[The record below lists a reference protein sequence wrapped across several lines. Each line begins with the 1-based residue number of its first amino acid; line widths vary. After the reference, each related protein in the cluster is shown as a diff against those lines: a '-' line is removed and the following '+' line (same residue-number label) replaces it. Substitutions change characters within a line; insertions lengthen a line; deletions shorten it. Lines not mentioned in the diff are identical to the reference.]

1 MRNAMQLKAKIRN
14 ISREKRI
21 SAQVI
26 LQNYMMERF
35 LERVSNSPY
44 KSSFILKGGMLIS
57 AMIGLESRTTMDIDA
72 TIRNHPLTGENI
84 QRIFNEI
91 LALDINDG
99 VSFRI
104 KRINEIRENDIYSG
118 FRISMDCF
126 YDTLTVPIKVDLTS
140 GDRITPH
147 AIEYKYK
154 LLMEERWISIYSYN
168 LETILAEKIETVLFR
183 GVLNTRSRDFY
194 DIYKLSKLRG
204 IGIDY
209 SLCKKALIATMER
222 RESIDILSNSENILD
237 FIRRDRFIRERWAK
251 YQKEFNYV
259 NEISF
264 AEVMDEIKKVIF
276 ELIK

>member
-1 MRNAMQLKAKIRN
+1 VRNAMQLKAKIRN

-21 SAQVI
+21 SAQII
-26 LQNYMMERF
+26 LQNYMMERL
-35 LERVSNSPY
+35 LERISNSPY

-72 TIRNHPLTGENI
+72 TIRNYPLTEKNI

-99 VSFRI
+99 VSF
-104 KRINEIRENDIYSG
+104 KLKWINEIRENDIYSG

-140 GDRITPH
+140 GDMITPH

-222 RESIDILSNSENILD
+222 RKSIDILSNSENILD
-237 FIRRDRFIRERWAK
+237 FIRRDRFIRERWTK

>member
-1 MRNAMQLKAKIRN
+1 MQLKAKIRN
-14 ISREKRI
+14 ISREKKI
-21 SAQVI
+21 SAQVV
-26 LQNYMMERF
+26 LQNYMMERL
-35 LERVSNSPY
+35 LERVSNSLY

-57 AMIGLESRTTMDIDA
+57 AMIGLESRTTMDIDV
-72 TIRNHPLTGENI
+72 TIRNHPLTVENI

-99 VSFRI
+99 VSFKLKWI
-104 KRINEIRENDIYSG
+104 DEIRENDIYGG
-118 FRISMDCF
+118 FRISLDGF

-147 AIEYKYK
+147 AIEYQYK

-222 RESIDILSNSENILD
+222 RESIDMLSNSENILD
-237 FIRRDRFIRERWAK
+237 SIRKDRFIRERWAK
-251 YQKEFNYV
+251 YQREFNYV

-264 AEVMDEIKKVIF
+264 AEVMGEIKKVIF
-276 ELIK
+276 ELVK

>member
-1 MRNAMQLKAKIRN
+1 MQLKAKIRN
-14 ISREKRI
+14 ISREKKI
-21 SAQVI
+21 SAQVV
-26 LQNYMMERF
+26 LQNYMMERL
-35 LERVSNSPY
+35 LERVSSSPY

-72 TIRNHPLTGENI
+72 TIRNHPLTVENI

-99 VSFRI
+99 VSF
-104 KRINEIRENDIYSG
+104 KLKWINEIRENDIYSG

-183 GVLNTRSRDFY
+183 GVLNTRSKDFY

-237 FIRRDRFIRERWAK
+237 FIGKDKFIRERWAK
-251 YQKEFNYV
+251 YQREFNYV

-264 AEVMDEIKKVIF
+264 AEVMGEIKKVIF
-276 ELIK
+276 ELVK

>member
-1 MRNAMQLKAKIRN
+1 MQLKAKIRN

-21 SAQVI
+21 SAQII
-26 LQNYMMERF
+26 LQNYMMERL
-35 LERVSNSPY
+35 LERISNSPY

-72 TIRNHPLTGENI
+72 TIRNYPLTEKNI

-99 VSFRI
+99 VSF
-104 KRINEIRENDIYSG
+104 KLKWINEIRENDIYSG

-140 GDRITPH
+140 GDMITPH

-237 FIRRDRFIRERWAK
+237 FIRRDRFIRERWVK

>member
-1 MRNAMQLKAKIRN
+1 MQLKAKIRN

-21 SAQVI
+21 SAQII
-26 LQNYMMERF
+26 LQNYMMERL
-35 LERVSNSPY
+35 LERISNSPY

-72 TIRNHPLTGENI
+72 TIRNYPLTEKNI

-99 VSFRI
+99 VSF
-104 KRINEIRENDIYSG
+104 KLKWINEIRENDIYSG

-140 GDRITPH
+140 GDMITPH

-237 FIRRDRFIRERWAK
+237 FIRRDRFIRERWTK

>member
-1 MRNAMQLKAKIRN
+1 MQLKAKIRN

-21 SAQVI
+21 SAQII
-26 LQNYMMERF
+26 LQNYMMERL
-35 LERVSNSPY
+35 LERISNSPY

-72 TIRNHPLTGENI
+72 TIRNYPLTEKNI

-99 VSFRI
+99 VSFKL

-140 GDRITPH
+140 GDMITPH

-222 RESIDILSNSENILD
+222 RKSIDILSNSENILD
-237 FIRRDRFIRERWAK
+237 FIRRDRFIRERWVK

>member
-1 MRNAMQLKAKIRN
+1 MQLKAKIRN

-21 SAQVI
+21 SAQII
-26 LQNYMMERF
+26 LQNYMMERL
-35 LERVSNSPY
+35 LERISNSPY

-72 TIRNHPLTGENI
+72 TIRNYPLTEKNI

-99 VSFRI
+99 VSF
-104 KRINEIRENDIYSG
+104 KLKWINEIRENDIYSG

-140 GDRITPH
+140 GDMITPH

-183 GVLNTRSRDFY
+183 GVLNTRSKDFY

-222 RESIDILSNSENILD
+222 RKSIDILSNSENILD
-237 FIRRDRFIRERWAK
+237 FIRRDRFIRERWVK

>member
-1 MRNAMQLKAKIRN
+1 MQLKAKIRN
-14 ISREKRI
+14 ISKEKRI
-21 SAQVI
+21 SAQII
-26 LQNYMMERF
+26 LQNYMMERL
-35 LERVSNSPY
+35 LERISNSPY

-72 TIRNHPLTGENI
+72 TIRNYPLTEKNI

-99 VSFRI
+99 VSF
-104 KRINEIRENDIYSG
+104 KLKWINEIRENDIYSG

-140 GDRITPH
+140 GDMITPH

-237 FIRRDRFIRERWAK
+237 FIRRDRFIRERWTK

>member
-21 SAQVI
+21 SAQVV
-26 LQNYMMERF
+26 LQNYMMERL
-35 LERVSNSPY
+35 LERVSNSLY

-72 TIRNHPLTGENI
+72 TIRNYPLTVENI

-99 VSFRI
+99 VSFRL
-104 KRINEIRENDIYSG
+104 KWINEIRENDLYSG

-183 GVLNTRSRDFY
+183 GILNTRSRDFY

-204 IGIDY
+204 NDIDY

-222 RESIDILSNSENILD
+222 RESINILSNSENIVD

-251 YQKEFNYV
+251 YQREFNYV

-264 AEVMDEIKKVIF
+264 TEIMDEIEKVIF

>member
-1 MRNAMQLKAKIRN
+1 MQLKAKIKN

-26 LQNYMMERF
+26 LQNYMMERL

-44 KSSFILKGGMLIS
+44 KASFILKGGMLIS

-72 TIRNHPLTGENI
+72 TIRNHPLTVENI

-99 VSFRI
+99 VSFRL
-104 KRINEIRENDIYSG
+104 KWINEIRENDRYSG

-183 GVLNTRSRDFY
+183 GILNTRSKDFY

-237 FIRRDRFIRERWAK
+237 FIRKDRLTRERWAK
-251 YQKEFNYV
+251 YQREFNYV

-264 AEVMDEIKKVIF
+264 AEVMNEIKKVVF

>member
-1 MRNAMQLKAKIRN
+1 MQLKAKIRN

-26 LQNYMMERF
+26 LQNYMMERL

-72 TIRNHPLTGENI
+72 TIRNHPLTVENI

-91 LALDINDG
+91 LTLDINDG
-99 VSFRI
+99 VSFRL
-104 KRINEIRENDIYSG
+104 KWINEIRENDIYSG

-126 YDTLTVPIKVDLTS
+126 YDTLAVPIKVDLTS

-147 AIEYKYK
+147 VIEYKYK

-183 GVLNTRSRDFY
+183 GVLNTRSKDFY

-204 IGIDY
+204 ISINY

-251 YQKEFNYV
+251 YQREFNYV

-264 AEVMDEIKKVIF
+264 TEVMNEIKKVIF

>member
-1 MRNAMQLKAKIRN
+1 MQLKAKIRN
-14 ISREKRI
+14 ISKEKRI
-21 SAQVI
+21 SAQII
-26 LQNYMMERF
+26 LQNYMMERL
-35 LERVSNSPY
+35 LERISNSPY

-72 TIRNHPLTGENI
+72 TIRNYPLTEKNI

-99 VSFRI
+99 VSF
-104 KRINEIRENDIYSG
+104 KLKWINEIRENDIYSG

-140 GDRITPH
+140 GDMITPH

-183 GVLNTRSRDFY
+183 GVLNTRSKDFY

-222 RESIDILSNSENILD
+222 RKSIDILSNSENILD
-237 FIRRDRFIRERWAK
+237 FIRRDRFIRERWVK

-264 AEVMDEIKKVIF
+264 AEVMDEIEKVIF

>member
-1 MRNAMQLKAKIRN
+1 MQLKAKIRN

-21 SAQVI
+21 SAQII
-26 LQNYMMERF
+26 LQNYMMERL
-35 LERVSNSPY
+35 LERISNSPY

-72 TIRNHPLTGENI
+72 TIRNYPLTEKNI

-99 VSFRI
+99 VSF
-104 KRINEIRENDIYSG
+104 KLKWINEIRENDIYSG

-140 GDRITPH
+140 GDMITPH

-222 RESIDILSNSENILD
+222 RKSIDILSNSENILD
-237 FIRRDRFIRERWAK
+237 FIRRDRFIRERWTK

>member
-1 MRNAMQLKAKIRN
+1 MQLKAKIRN
-14 ISREKRI
+14 ISKEKRI
-21 SAQVI
+21 SAQII
-26 LQNYMMERF
+26 LQNYMMERL
-35 LERVSNSPY
+35 LERISNSPY

-72 TIRNHPLTGENI
+72 TIRNYPLTEKNI

-99 VSFRI
+99 VSF
-104 KRINEIRENDIYSG
+104 KLKWINEIRENDIYSG

-140 GDRITPH
+140 GDMITPH

-237 FIRRDRFIRERWAK
+237 FIRRDRFIRERWVK

>member
-1 MRNAMQLKAKIRN
+1 MQLKAKIRN

-21 SAQVI
+21 SAQVV
-26 LQNYMMERF
+26 LQNYMMERL
-35 LERVSNSPY
+35 LERISNSLY

-72 TIRNHPLTGENI
+72 TIRNYPLTVENI

-99 VSFRI
+99 VSFRL
-104 KRINEIRENDIYSG
+104 KWINEIRENDLYGG
-118 FRISMDCF
+118 FRISLDGF

-183 GVLNTRSRDFY
+183 GILNTRSRDFY

-237 FIRRDRFIRERWAK
+237 SIRKDRFIRERWAK
-251 YQKEFNYV
+251 YQREFNYV

-264 AEVMDEIKKVIF
+264 AEVMNEIKKVIF

>member
-26 LQNYMMERF
+26 LQNYMMERL

-44 KSSFILKGGMLIS
+44 KASFILKGGMLIS

-72 TIRNHPLTGENI
+72 TIRNHPLTVENI

-99 VSFRI
+99 VSFRL
-104 KRINEIRENDIYSG
+104 KWINEIRENDRYSG

-154 LLMEERWISIYSYN
+154 LLMEEKWISIYSYN

-183 GVLNTRSRDFY
+183 GILNTRSKDFY

-237 FIRRDRFIRERWAK
+237 FIRKDRLIRERWAK
-251 YQKEFNYV
+251 YQREFNYV

-264 AEVMDEIKKVIF
+264 AEVMNEIKKVVF

>member
-1 MRNAMQLKAKIRN
+1 MQLKAKIRN
-14 ISREKRI
+14 ISKEKRI
-21 SAQVI
+21 SAQII
-26 LQNYMMERF
+26 LQNYMMERL
-35 LERVSNSPY
+35 LERISNSPY

-72 TIRNHPLTGENI
+72 TIRNYPLTEKNI

-99 VSFRI
+99 VSF
-104 KRINEIRENDIYSG
+104 KLKWINEIRENDIYSG

-140 GDRITPH
+140 GDMITPH

>member
-1 MRNAMQLKAKIRN
+1 MRNAMQLKAKIKN

-26 LQNYMMERF
+26 LQNYMMERL

-44 KSSFILKGGMLIS
+44 KASFILKGGMLIS

-72 TIRNHPLTGENI
+72 TIRNHPLTVENI

-99 VSFRI
+99 VSFRL
-104 KRINEIRENDIYSG
+104 KWINEIRENDRYSG

-154 LLMEERWISIYSYN
+154 LLMEEKWISIYSYN

-183 GVLNTRSRDFY
+183 GILNTRSKDFY

-237 FIRRDRFIRERWAK
+237 FIRKDRLIRERWAK
-251 YQKEFNYV
+251 YQREFNYV

-264 AEVMDEIKKVIF
+264 AEVMNEIKKVVF

>member
-1 MRNAMQLKAKIRN
+1 
-14 ISREKRI
+14 
-21 SAQVI
+21 
-26 LQNYMMERF
+26 MMERL
-35 LERVSNSPY
+35 LERVSNSLY

-72 TIRNHPLTGENI
+72 TVRNHPLTVENI
-84 QRIFNEI
+84 QRIFNDI

-99 VSFRI
+99 ISFRL
-104 KRINEIRENDIYSG
+104 KWINEIRENDIYSG

-183 GVLNTRSRDFY
+183 GVLNTRSKDFY

-237 FIRRDRFIRERWAK
+237 FIGKDKFIRERWAK
-251 YQKEFNYV
+251 YQREFNYV

-264 AEVMDEIKKVIF
+264 TEVMDEIKKVIF
-276 ELIK
+276 ELVK

>member
-1 MRNAMQLKAKIRN
+1 MQLKAKIRN
-14 ISREKRI
+14 ISKEKRI
-21 SAQVI
+21 SAQII
-26 LQNYMMERF
+26 LQNYMMERL
-35 LERVSNSPY
+35 LERISNSPY

-72 TIRNHPLTGENI
+72 TIRNYPLTEKNI

-99 VSFRI
+99 VSF
-104 KRINEIRENDIYSG
+104 KLKWINEIRENDIYSG

-140 GDRITPH
+140 GDMITPH

-222 RESIDILSNSENILD
+222 RKSIDILSNSENILD
-237 FIRRDRFIRERWAK
+237 FIRRDRFIRERWVK

>member
-1 MRNAMQLKAKIRN
+1 MQLKAKIRN
-14 ISREKRI
+14 ISREKKI
-21 SAQVI
+21 SAQVV
-26 LQNYMMERF
+26 LQNYMMERL
-35 LERVSNSPY
+35 LERVSNSLY

-72 TIRNHPLTGENI
+72 TIRNHPLTVENI

-99 VSFRI
+99 ISFKL
-104 KRINEIRENDIYSG
+104 KRIDEIRENDIYGG
-118 FRISMDCF
+118 FRISLDGF

-140 GDRITPH
+140 GDKITPH

-183 GVLNTRSRDFY
+183 GILNTRSRDFY

-237 FIRRDRFIRERWAK
+237 SIRKDRFIRERWAK
-251 YQKEFNYV
+251 YQREFNYV

-264 AEVMDEIKKVIF
+264 AEVMNEIKKVIF

>member
-1 MRNAMQLKAKIRN
+1 MQLKAKIRN

-26 LQNYMMERF
+26 LQNYMMERL

-44 KSSFILKGGMLIS
+44 RSSFILKGGMLIS

-72 TIRNHPLTGENI
+72 TIRNYPLTEKNI

-99 VSFRI
+99 VSFKL

-140 GDRITPH
+140 GDMITPH

-222 RESIDILSNSENILD
+222 RKSIDILSNSENILD
-237 FIRRDRFIRERWAK
+237 FIRRDRFIRERWTK

>member
-1 MRNAMQLKAKIRN
+1 MQLKAKIRN

-21 SAQVI
+21 SAQVV
-26 LQNYMMERF
+26 LQNYMMERL
-35 LERVSNSPY
+35 LERISNSLY

-72 TIRNHPLTGENI
+72 TIRNYPLTVENI

-99 VSFRI
+99 VSFRL
-104 KRINEIRENDIYSG
+104 KWINEIRENDLYGG
-118 FRISMDCF
+118 FRISLDGF

-183 GVLNTRSRDFY
+183 GILNTRSRDFY

-204 IGIDY
+204 IDIDY

-222 RESIDILSNSENILD
+222 RESINLLSNSENIVD

-251 YQKEFNYV
+251 YQRDFNYV

-264 AEVMDEIKKVIF
+264 TEVMDEIEKVIF

>member
-26 LQNYMMERF
+26 LQNYMMERL
-35 LERVSNSPY
+35 LERVSSSPY
-44 KSSFILKGGMLIS
+44 KASFILKGGMLIS

-72 TIRNHPLTGENI
+72 TIRNRPLTVENI
-84 QRIFNEI
+84 KRIFNEI
-91 LALDINDG
+91 LVLDINDG
-99 VSFRI
+99 VSFRL
-104 KRINEIRENDIYSG
+104 KWINEIRENDMYSG

-183 GVLNTRSRDFY
+183 GILNTRSKDFY

-209 SLCKKALIATMER
+209 SLCKK
-222 RESIDILSNSENILD
+222 SS
-237 FIRRDRFIRERWAK
+237 
-251 YQKEFNYV
+251 YCNYG
-259 NEISF
+259 
-264 AEVMDEIKKVIF
+264 KKRIN
-276 ELIK
+276 

>member
-1 MRNAMQLKAKIRN
+1 MQLKAKIRN

-21 SAQVI
+21 SAQVV
-26 LQNYMMERF
+26 LQNYMMERL
-35 LERVSNSPY
+35 LERVSSSLY

-72 TIRNHPLTGENI
+72 TIKNYPLTVENI

-99 VSFRI
+99 VSFRL
-104 KRINEIRENDIYSG
+104 KWINEIRENDLYSG

-183 GVLNTRSRDFY
+183 GILNTRSRDFY

-204 IGIDY
+204 IEIDY

-222 RESIDILSNSENILD
+222 RKSINLLSNSENIVD
-237 FIRRDRFIRERWAK
+237 FIRRDRFILERWAK
-251 YQKEFNYV
+251 YQREFNYV
-259 NEISF
+259 NQISF